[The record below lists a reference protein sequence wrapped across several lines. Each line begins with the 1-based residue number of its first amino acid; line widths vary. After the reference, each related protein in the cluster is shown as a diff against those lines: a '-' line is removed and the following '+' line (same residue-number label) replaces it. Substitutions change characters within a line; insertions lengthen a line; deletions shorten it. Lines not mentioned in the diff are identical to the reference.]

1 MVRPIL
7 SGRSEK
13 GKQTI
18 FFGPTCYDRRRN
30 QTRFVVV
37 VGYISLDTSKA
48 HNEPKNCVDIKTALN
63 LH

>member
-13 GKQTI
+13 GKRTI
-18 FFGPTCYDRRRN
+18 FFGPTCYEMKPN
-30 QTRFVVV
+30 KIFVVV